1 VKSLT
6 QESLGV
12 IRQAWS
18 LDAVEV
24 VSLHQTVPSRLVAR
38 VATPDGHFAAKVDT
52 DPHVSVIGGE
62 SVQARVA
69 ALAPGL
75 APAVLPTTCGGLAVT
90 VDGQRYTMT
99 EWVDGTTPGSDPQTW
114 QQIGGAFARLHGLP
128 VVERSFAV
136 PVRGLCEELA
146 AQPGWP
152 RSLVREVLARAERIE
167 QDGSPVIVHGQPSP
181 ANMLQL
187 ADRNIT
193 LLDWD
198 ESGAGPPALDLG
210 YPLVCEFLSR
220 DLQWSSDRAAAFYRG
235 YREHATAPLPPA
247 ATIFAA
253 ALLFGLRSATFAEQ
267 TARLRRVQHALD
279 EEEAFTRV
287 LE

>member
-1 VKSLT
+1 M
-6 QESLGV
+6 

-18 LDAVEV
+18 LDVVEV

-38 VATPDGHFAAKVDT
+38 VATSDGHFAAKVDT
-52 DPHVSVIGGE
+52 DPHVSVLGGE
-62 SVQARVA
+62 LVQAHVA

-75 APAVLPTTCGGLAVT
+75 APAVLPTTSGGLAVT
-90 VDGQRYTMT
+90 VEGQRYTMT
-99 EWVDGTTPGSDPQTW
+99 EWVDGITPASDPQTW
-114 QQIGGAFARLHGLP
+114 QRIGGAFAQLHGVP

-136 PVRGLCEELA
+136 PVRGICDELA

-152 RSLVREVLARAERIE
+152 TSLVGEVLKRAARIQ

-187 ADRNIT
+187 ANGNIT

-210 YPLVCEFLSR
+210 YPLVCEFLSP
-220 DLQWSSDRAAAFYRG
+220 DLQWSSERAAGFYRG
-235 YREHATAPLPPA
+235 YREHATAPPPSG

-253 ALLFGLRSATFAEQ
+253 ALLFGLRSATFANQ

-287 LE
+287 LEGLG